1 MYMNVWHTIGKKQ
14 VTHKTRGVCDE
25 DSLVET
31 KTGSK
36 LFCYFWIYMYMNVWH
51 TIGKKQITCKTS
63 VSDEGS
69 LVKRLSEKDKRV
81 ARSK

>member
-1 MYMNVWHTIGKKQ
+1 MNVWHTIGKKQ
-14 VTHKTRGVCDE
+14 ITRKTGGVCE
-25 DSLVET
+25 DSLVEM

-51 TIGKKQITCKTS
+51 TIGKKQVTRKTS
-63 VSDEGS
+63 VSDDCS